1 MKQLAVTIFIILIV
15 VTLGLYLVSFQV
27 RETES
32 ALVTTFGKATR
43 PITEPGWY
51 FKWPPPIQQVY
62 KFDSRERVFVPEI
75 EETRTAGGEP
85 LIVNTYIVWRISEPL
100 NFFNA
105 VKTVQNAE
113 EGFLRS
119 RVRNSQN
126 NVIGSHYF
134 SEFVNSVQSK
144 MKFEDIQKEMLS
156 NLQQAVAGDKYGIE
170 ITSLGI
176 KQLKVSQDVSQDVF
190 ARMKAERGKQVE
202 KIKSEGKA
210 EEISIKSNANM
221 IHDVLIAVAD
231 ARAKQIR
238 GEGDARAA
246 IYYKM
251 LDEQPRLAEF
261 LRDLDALKKMLE
273 SRTTYV
279 VPTDKSPFN
288 LLRAMPEL
296 KPTEPNEPKK

>member
-51 FKWPPPIQQVY
+51 FKWPPPIQQIY
-62 KFDSRERVFVPEI
+62 KFDSRERVFVPEV

-85 LIVNTYIVWRISEPL
+85 LIVNTYIVWKISDPLTFFRRII
-100 NFFNA
+100 
-105 VKTVQNAE
+105 TVQNAE

-126 NVIGSHYF
+126 NVIGKHYF
-134 SEFVNSVQSK
+134 SEFINSDQSK
-144 MKFEDIQKEMLS
+144 MKFDDIQKEMLS
-156 NLQQAVAGDKYGIE
+156 NLQQSITGDEYGIE

-176 KQLKVSQDVSQDVF
+176 KQFKVSQDVSQDVF

-221 IHDVLIAVAD
+221 IHDVLFAAAD

-246 IYYKM
+246 TYYKM

-279 VPTDKSPFN
+279 VPTDKPPFN

-296 KPTEPNEPKK
+296 KPVEPNEPKK